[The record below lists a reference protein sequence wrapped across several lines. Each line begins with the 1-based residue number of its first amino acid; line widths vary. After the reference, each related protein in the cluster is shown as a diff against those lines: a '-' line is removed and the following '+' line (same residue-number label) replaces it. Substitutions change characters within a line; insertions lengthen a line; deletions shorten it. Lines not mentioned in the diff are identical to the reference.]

1 MDGGQAVQRVGTSGQ
16 RGAVL
21 GFDSDLDNVGQSDL
35 DSIGQ
40 SRNVHDDSTSR
51 TRLVVMA
58 SIAVLVAA
66 VYLRSPAPL

>member
-1 MDGGQAVQRVGTSGQ
+1 MDGGHAVQRVGTSGQ

-21 GFDSDLDNVGQSDL
+21 DFGSDLDYV
-35 DSIGQ
+35 GQ
-40 SRNVHDDSTSR
+40 SRNVRDDSTSR

-66 VYLRSPAPL
+66 VYLRSPARL